1 MQLKV
6 YSTCNKRG
14 IFVLESRLGRGNGE
28 NNGITHLDKST
39 TERTIVSVL
48 QQNYASTYPVII
60 LMTYRL
66 GLRAVYFGTGMN
78 IAY

>member
-14 IFVLESRLGRGNGE
+14 LILLESRLGCGNGE
-28 NNGITHLDKST
+28 NNGARQLDKSM
-39 TERTIVSVL
+39 TERLIVSVL

>member
-28 NNGITHLDKST
+28 NNGITDKSM
-39 TERTIVSVL
+39 TERLIVSVL